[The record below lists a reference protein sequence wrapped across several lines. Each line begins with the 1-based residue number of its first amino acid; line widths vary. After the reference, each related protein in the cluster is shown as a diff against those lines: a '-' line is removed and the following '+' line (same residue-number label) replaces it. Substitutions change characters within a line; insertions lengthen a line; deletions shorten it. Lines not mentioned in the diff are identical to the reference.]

1 MKPGDL
7 IKLQEGTRNHWS
19 LPTGIALLLEKLP
32 REDYLEYDWYVL
44 VDGKYIELGRQVEQS
59 SEVISAG

>member
-7 IKLQEGTRNHWS
+7 IRLQEGTRNHWR

-32 REDYLEYDWYVL
+32 REDCLEYDWYVL
-44 VDGKYIELGRQVEQS
+44 VDGKYIELGRQIEES
-59 SEVISAG
+59 SEVISA